1 MSKFCTKCGNELK
14 EGAEFCTSCG
24 NKVNG
29 TVKTYKETKS
39 FTVMGVCMIVLSLI
53 VMCGATADGISD
65 KLDVNVVFI
74 IPALVAIAGG
84 ILSIMSK
91 NNKSFLIYS
100 GALYILA
107 AAINTYGIKDVSIF
121 GIVNIIF
128 AIYNIVKG
136 TKKDEVR

>member
-74 IPALVAIAGG
+74 IPTLVAIGGG

-91 NNKSFLIYS
+91 KNKSFLIYS

-128 AIYNIVKG
+128 AIYNIIKG

>member
-1 MSKFCTKCGNELK
+1 
-14 EGAEFCTSCG
+14 
-24 NKVNG
+24 
-29 TVKTYKETKS
+29 
-39 FTVMGVCMIVLSLI
+39 MIVLSLI

-91 NNKSFLIYS
+91 KNKSFLIYS

-107 AAINTYGIKDVSIF
+107 AAINAYGIKDVSIF

-128 AIYNIVKG
+128 AIYNIIKG

>member
-74 IPALVAIAGG
+74 IPALVAIGGG

-91 NNKSFLIYS
+91 KNKSFLIYS

-128 AIYNIVKG
+128 AIYNIIKG